1 MAGFSSGFAGKE
13 SVGENLAIPSC
24 RYTSE
29 TITLDGKLAEDAWH
43 RAQPLS
49 FHVPVSHARPRTKTI
64 GRLCWDEKYFYVA
77 FEAEDAD
84 LRAERTER
92 DSEVYR
98 DDVFEV
104 FFLPDGPDGRRF
116 NIEVNAL
123 GAYYDGDS
131 RDHLR
136 WNCEGLRTGI
146 DRRGTLNDS
155 SDRDQGWSMEI
166 AIPFASLDL
175 PETAHPRDRA
185 TWLFHLARYDWSK
198 DFEEEKELS
207 STARLTRVNFHNP
220 PDWRRFVFLREE
232 EPAK

>member
-1 MAGFSSGFAGKE
+1 MRPLLRWVVTGFLLLAGFSSGFAGKE

-98 DDVFEV
+98 DDVFGYCFINISQV
-104 FFLPDGPDGRRF
+104 FMQL
-116 NIEVNAL
+116 
-123 GAYYDGDS
+123 
-131 RDHLR
+131 
-136 WNCEGLRTGI
+136 
-146 DRRGTLNDS
+146 LNLY
-155 SDRDQGWSMEI
+155 EC
-166 AIPFASLDL
+166 
-175 PETAHPRDRA
+175 HPRWA
-185 TWLFHLARYDWSK
+185 
-198 DFEEEKELS
+198 
-207 STARLTRVNFHNP
+207 
-220 PDWRRFVFLREE
+220 LRHCI
-232 EPAK
+232 AASNLHHCLQ